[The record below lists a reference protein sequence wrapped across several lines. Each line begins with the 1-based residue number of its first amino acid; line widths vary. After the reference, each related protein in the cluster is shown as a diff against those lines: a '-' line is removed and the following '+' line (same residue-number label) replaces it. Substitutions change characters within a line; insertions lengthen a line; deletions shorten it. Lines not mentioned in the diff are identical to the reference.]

1 MMMRALLA
9 ALLVLSASCGKKSS
23 SSGTGG
29 LEAPGTEGLQPRPVP
44 GGADKEADANADE
57 NSNPKPESEPKPVLD
72 RKAVT
77 DATDAFM
84 ALVAKRKAMLDERH
98 KELLAGRTA
107 ELPGAVELEKQ
118 LAEKR
123 AELGQYLGTDADKI
137 LKTAFKAHNLVIDMD
152 RDLDK
157 AAADLERLKSGPVK
171 EK

>member
-1 MMMRALLA
+1 MLLA
-9 ALLVLSASCGKKSS
+9 LGALLVCTSSCGKKSP
-23 SSGTGG
+23 SGADT
-29 LEAPGTEGLQPRPVP
+29 AAQSPGTEGLQPRPVP
-44 GGADKEADANADE
+44 AGGV
-57 NSNPKPESEPKPVLD
+57 PEGAGTVKAPEPAKPVLD

-123 AELGQYLGTDADKI
+123 AELGQYLGTDADKV

-171 EK
+171 EQ